1 MADSEAAAAE
11 LQRTST
17 IPGFCGA
24 MINGMT
30 DNLLRSQVFITTSG
44 FFSMPPLEVAIT
56 TFGIER
62 ILFSVDYPY
71 STNRQG
77 ADFLDKLSM
86 RLAEEE
92 VELIAHGNAERLLK
106 LEFGM

>member
-1 MADSEAAAAE
+1 MARAE
-11 LQRTST
+11 TVLSKELTKTERTLGET
-17 IPGFCGA
+17 
-24 MINGMT
+24 
-30 DNLLRSQVFITTSG
+30 LRSQVFITTSG
-44 FFSMPPLEVAIT
+44 FFTMPPLETAIA